1 VLASNVLVAVVF
13 ALVAGMVTLTI
24 LAAHEARRAENRSE
38 EAEVA
43 LRAVRLDILD
53 SETGA
58 RGFGLGGERRF
69 LQPYNRARGRLGRD
83 LRQLAELSAGQ
94 PAQRNRAAAIT
105 AQVRTLY
112 RDVLVPFVAAGG
124 QISRS
129 EQTLLADESK
139 TRVDRLR
146 RLFDQ
151 YLRTETLDQKR
162 MQASTE
168 QREDLALLAMMGGL
182 IIALLALAGQQVLLR
197 RRVLEPI
204 ADLGQ
209 AMDRARAGDL
219 EVRANP
225 TGRDEVAELGR
236 DFDAMAEELSVSV
249 DDLRRSNAELEQ
261 FAYVASHDLA
271 EPLRVMAGFAEL
283 LHRRYQGQ
291 FDERGER
298 FLTGIIDASTRMR
311 ALIDDLLAYSRLARE
326 ELRLQE
332 VDTDGLVGSVTEDLA
347 RAIAETGA
355 EVRRT
360 NLPVITADPGGLR
373 TVFQNLI
380 SNALKFKGDD
390 PPVVEVSAERLDGVW
405 QFSVADNGIGIS
417 PDHAERI
424 FRMFQRLHTRE
435 EYEGTG
441 IGLALVQRS
450 VERQGGGVAVEPN
463 EGGGTVFRFTIPGV
477 S

>member
-1 VLASNVLVAVVF
+1 
-13 ALVAGMVTLTI
+13 M
-24 LAAHEARRAENRSE
+24 
-38 EAEVA
+38 
-43 LRAVRLDILD
+43 
-53 SETGA
+53 
-58 RGFGLGGERRF
+58 
-69 LQPYNRARGRLGRD
+69 
-83 LRQLAELSAGQ
+83 
-94 PAQRNRAAAIT
+94 QRNRAAAIT
-105 AQVRTLY
+105 AQVGTLY

-151 YLRTETLDQKR
+151 YLRTETLDQER

-236 DFDAMAEELSVSV
+236 DFDAMAEELSISV

-283 LHRRYQGQ
+283 LQRRYQGQ
-291 FDERGER
+291 FDERGR
-298 FLTGIIDASTRMR
+298 
-311 ALIDDLLAYSRLARE
+311 
-326 ELRLQE
+326 
-332 VDTDGLVGSVTEDLA
+332 GS
-347 RAIAETGA
+347 
-355 EVRRT
+355 
-360 NLPVITADPGGLR
+360 
-373 TVFQNLI
+373 
-380 SNALKFKGDD
+380 
-390 PPVVEVSAERLDGVW
+390 
-405 QFSVADNGIGIS
+405 
-417 PDHAERI
+417 
-424 FRMFQRLHTRE
+424 
-435 EYEGTG
+435 
-441 IGLALVQRS
+441 
-450 VERQGGGVAVEPN
+450 
-463 EGGGTVFRFTIPGV
+463 
-477 S
+477 